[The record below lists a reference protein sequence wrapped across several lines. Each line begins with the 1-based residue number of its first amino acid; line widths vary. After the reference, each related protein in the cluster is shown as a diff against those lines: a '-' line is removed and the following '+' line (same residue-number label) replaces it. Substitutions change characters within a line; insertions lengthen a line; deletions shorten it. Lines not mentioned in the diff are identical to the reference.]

1 MDDLNRKSILKNRT
15 LIFLHIPKCAGN
27 SLIDL
32 LQSHIPRGRILK
44 GHLLHADAPGINKP
58 FDYYRLIVGHNTYYD
73 MSRLPVNP
81 LYITM
86 LRNPVDRIVSLYY
99 FWRSHRDA
107 YIEQHNL
114 IGPRMAKQLS
124 LEDFIECDAPEAA
137 LNIRNAQAGQFHNGL
152 RGSPGLSDEELFETA
167 RQRLDECAF
176 VGISEEFDPSI
187 DLLCDLFKWQRPDT
201 LRCVNDS
208 HVNEQ
213 EDPRYEP
220 TERPPLAD
228 GVLER
233 LTELNQADI
242 RLYEVARETFKR
254 RYQDMRIRS
263 QQEEPPQKRSPP
275 LLSYRFRRCCSD
287 LRNRLVR

>member
-1 MDDLNRKSILKNRT
+1 MNKLNPSLKNRT

-32 LQSHIPRGRILK
+32 LQSHIPRQRILK
-44 GHLLHADAPGINKP
+44 GHLLHADAPGIGTP
-58 FDYYRLIVGHNTYYD
+58 FDHYQLIVGHNTYYD
-73 MSRLPVNP
+73 MSRLPVRP
-81 LYITM
+81 VYITM
-86 LRNPVDRIVSLYY
+86 LRKPVDRIVSLYY
-99 FWRSHRDA
+99 FWRSHRDD

-114 IGPRMAKQLS
+114 IGPRLAKQLP

-137 LNIRNAQAGQFHNGL
+137 LNLRNAQAGQFHNGL
-152 RGSPGLSDEELFETA
+152 RGSPGLSDEDLFETA

-187 DLLCDLFKWQRPDT
+187 DLLCHLFNWQRPAS

-220 TERPPLAD
+220 TERPPLAN
-228 GVLER
+228 GVRER
-233 LTELNQADI
+233 LIELNQADI
-242 RLYEVARETFKR
+242 RLYDHAREIFHQRHEEMLR
-254 RYQDMRIRS
+254 RLQS
-263 QQEEPPQKRSPP
+263 EKPPQKRSPP
-275 LLSYRFRRCCSD
+275 LLSYRFRRRCSD
-287 LRNRLVR
+287 LRHRLTR